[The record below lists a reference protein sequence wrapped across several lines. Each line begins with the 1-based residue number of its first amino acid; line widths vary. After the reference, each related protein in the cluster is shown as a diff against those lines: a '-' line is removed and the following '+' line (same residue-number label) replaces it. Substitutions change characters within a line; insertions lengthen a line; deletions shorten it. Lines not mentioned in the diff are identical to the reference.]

1 MKKVI
6 RVTETDLEHIVKRV
20 IDEDIN
26 ESTLEMIKQKLKGV
40 SNDQVI
46 YNMKNDL
53 PWDWEGFKG
62 KLFDLFKPLLVI
74 LYENHCNRIPI

>member
-53 PWDWEGFKG
+53 PWDWKG
-62 KLFDLFKPLLVI
+62 SKESYLIYL
-74 LYENHCNRIPI
+74 NRC

>member
-46 YNMKNDL
+46 HNMKNDL
-53 PWDWEGFKG
+53 PWDWKG
-62 KLFDLFKPLLVI
+62 SKESYLIYL
-74 LYENHCNRIPI
+74 NRC

>member
-26 ESTLEMIKQKLKGV
+26 ESTLKMIKQKLKGV
-40 SNDQVI
+40 SDDQVI
-46 YNMKNDL
+46 HNMKNDL
-53 PWDWEGFKG
+53 PWDWKG
-62 KLFDLFKPLLVI
+62 SKESYLI
-74 LYENHCNRIPI
+74 YIMSNN